1 MDLRTKFSRFRVFQE
16 FWLNHK
22 LAPPG
27 SSCSLRSILDSL
39 RWSRVVMY
47 EVILIKVVGIR
58 LVGSRVCGRDSDAG
72 GLQIGGI

>member
-1 MDLRTKFSRFRVFQE
+1 MDLRTKFFSIPCFFRNFGR
-16 FWLNHK
+16 NK
-22 LAPPG
+22 LGTPLG
-27 SSCSLRSILDSL
+27 SSLRSILDSL